1 MAVMVVSVFL
11 NVLLDPF
18 LIFGFSANPL
28 FGWLAAVPLVAALD
42 PVGLQEALFAATG
55 FTGFGI
61 EGAAMATIF
70 SRGSPPRS
78 ASGCCSPRGSGRL
91 SP

>member
-42 PVGLQEALFAATG
+42 PVGLSG
-55 FTGFGI
+55 GPV
-61 EGAAMATIF
+61 
-70 SRGSPPRS
+70 RGHRVH
-78 ASGCCSPRGSGRL
+78 RIRN
-91 SP
+91 